1 MGPSVVFI
9 RPMKAGRRRRA
20 SIVSKG
26 RLLVTSGVGGDR
38 PRIETALR
46 GLLLVLP
53 LLLGQVPAA
62 QAQVSVG
69 IGVEMPGISI
79 GINLPSFPD
88 LQRVPGYPVYYAP
101 GAPGNYFYYDGLYW
115 VLQGDDWYASSWY
128 NGPWQ
133 RVMPLYV
140 PAYVL
145 RVPVYYYRQPPP
157 YFRVWRADAPPRWD
171 EHWGP
176 EWQQRRPGWN
186 HWDRHAAPP
195 PAPLPTYQRRYPPLS
210 TSTTGRASPCRAKP
224 TRGPVV
230 PSRISKAG
238 LHIRRSHGP
247 RRRRCQGLSRLH
259 SHVRSRMHS
268 NPRGRRSGRKSHA
281 HRTHQAL
288 RQHHKTGTSPVAA
301 PKRPTADRTNWDD
314 GNGHR
319 AAIATRP
326 IGRAHAHRRAFNPE
340 IEQVRALR
348 AWRHSSCRPASW
360 RCKRRRQCRTSTHS
374 SWMAA
379 RISRLAAAVRL
390 AFVGKSAA

>member
-1 MGPSVVFI
+1 
-9 RPMKAGRRRRA
+9 MKAGRRRRA

-145 RVPVYYYRQPPP
+145 RVPVYYYRKPPP

-195 PAPLPTYQRRYPPLS
+195 PAPLPTYQRRYPHSRYPQES
-210 TSTTGRASPCRAKP
+210 ARQQAIRAEHFDDRPREPVSRQAYEGPDRTQQHQQGRPAQQTQTLPAPAQASMALRPAQP
-224 TRGPVV
+224 GPR
-230 PSRISKAG
+230 PHAQQPPRPQERPQGA
-238 LHIRRSHGP
+238 RPSHGP
-247 RRRRCQGLSRLH
+247 
-259 SHVRSRMHS
+259 
-268 NPRGRRSGRKSHA
+268 NPQAAPQDRDQSRGRA
-281 HRTHQAL
+281 Q
-288 RQHHKTGTSPVAA
+288 
-301 PKRPTADRTNWDD
+301 TADR
-314 GNGHR
+314 
-319 AAIATRP
+319 RP
-326 IGRAHAHRRAFNPE
+326 DKLG
-340 IEQVRALR
+340 
-348 AWRHSSCRPASW
+348 
-360 RCKRRRQCRTSTHS
+360 
-374 SWMAA
+374 
-379 RISRLAAAVRL
+379 
-390 AFVGKSAA
+390 